1 MKFYFTLSVPFKFRC
16 DIKIFLI
23 SRAPKLLGT
32 EGKEK
37 NVVYIFVEQLGF
49 WKCLCFKSRLVY

>member
-37 NVVYIFVEQLGF
+37 KKTKQLGF